1 MQTGDSDIYIYLDHS
16 NYYATTL
23 SNVHVFFKSPATY
36 QMEYERR
43 ASEGGYSIEDVGGF
57 VYDAVWAMAFALNA
71 TMSMINSQDI
81 SNTGCENASG
91 MLVPLELF
99 NYTNKMLECVI
110 QFHLQNANFTGV
122 SVSPS
127 NNR

>member
-1 MQTGDSDIYIYLDHS
+1 
-16 NYYATTL
+16 
-23 SNVHVFFKSPATY
+23 
-36 QMEYERR
+36 MEYERR

-57 VYDAVWAMAFALNA
+57 AYDAVWAMAFALNA